1 MNLKFTSP
9 FFLSFFTASAG
20 CYFPLEFQGE
30 FLTQSLS
37 SREIAYSSVS
47 VLFDSI
53 GLWGLCHRRLGHH
66 VILRQPLDD
75 ATGEDGAED
84 EGCFRCVRMVSRSP
98 NVLQLHSTS
107 FDSCHPSEEAARAA
121 CPTSSQIKSGGGATE
136 MMMYKTRSFYGGSA
150 VTRVH
155 CPING
160 DFSFSYSS
168 SGREEGGV
176 SLECSSSSSVGDED
190 EEGRPEATDCPTGY
204 KFDLKFKGCSF
215 PDFGEF
221 HRIVRIIN
229 FRFNTF
235 FFSSSF
241 QT

>member
-1 MNLKFTSP
+1 
-9 FFLSFFTASAG
+9 
-20 CYFPLEFQGE
+20 
-30 FLTQSLS
+30 
-37 SREIAYSSVS
+37 
-47 VLFDSI
+47 
-53 GLWGLCHRRLGHH
+53 
-66 VILRQPLDD
+66 
-75 ATGEDGAED
+75 
-84 EGCFRCVRMVSRSP
+84 
-98 NVLQLHSTS
+98 
-107 FDSCHPSEEAARAA
+107 
-121 CPTSSQIKSGGGATE
+121 

-215 PDFGEF
+215 PDFGKF

-235 FFSSSF
+235 FFPLHSRHELPVPGLVAGRGRPDLHEPPGH
-241 QT
+241 QAAAAGRGAEAEI